1 MSIQAL
7 REKLAAKAQELN
19 TLVNNKDEKWDDSKQ
34 SIYDTGMAEI
44 DDLKARITRITDLN
58 TRVAED
64 ALNAGVIDAAERIGT
79 DKKSDACKLFASWM
93 RRGEDGLSAEEQ
105 VAFRNTMSTTTN
117 SEGGYT
123 VPVEVANNVLD
134 ALKAFGG
141 MRAVATVIRTGTG
154 QTINYPT
161 SDGTS
166 ETGELLAQNAT
177 ATALDLS
184 FGVKAIGAYKYS
196 SKSVAVPIELLQDS
210 AVDIEAFVTSRLVT
224 RLGRITNTH
233 FTTGTGSGQPNGIV
247 TAAGSG
253 KVGTTG
259 QTLTVIY
266 DDLIDLQH
274 SVDPAYRAPGNCGFM
289 MNDSSVKVIRKLK
302 DGQSRPI
309 FVPGYELAIPTGG
322 SKPGGIPD
330 TLLGDPIQVNQ
341 DVAAMAANAK
351 SILYGD
357 FSFYT
362 IRDALDMQMYRFIDS
377 AFALKGQVG
386 FLAFLRSDGQFVDVG
401 GSVKYYQ
408 NSAT

>member
-7 REKLAAKAQELN
+7 REQRAAKAKELH
-19 TLVNNKDEKWDDSKQ
+19 TLVNNKAEKWNDAKQ
-34 SIYDTGMAEI
+34 AAYDAGMAEI
-44 DDLKARITRITDLN
+44 DEIDGRIKRITDLN

-64 ALNAGVIDAAERIGT
+64 ALAAGIIDAAERHGH
-79 DKKSDACKLFASWM
+79 DKKSDACKLFANWM
-93 RRGEDGLSAEEQ
+93 RKGEDGLSAEEQ

-123 VPVEVANNVLD
+123 VPTEVANNVLD

-141 MRAVATVIRTGTG
+141 MRAVATVIRTGDG
-154 QTINYPT
+154 RTINYPT
-161 SDGTS
+161 SDGTA

-177 ATALDLS
+177 AAALDLS

-210 AVDIEAFVTSRLVT
+210 AVDIEAFVTKRLVQ

-233 FTTGTGSGQPNGIV
+233 FTTGSGSGQPNGIV

-259 QTLTVIY
+259 QTLTVIS

-274 SVDPAYRAPGNCGFM
+274 SVDPAYRQPGNCRWM
-289 MNDSSVKVIRKLK
+289 MNDSSVKVIRKIK
-302 DGQSRPI
+302 DTTNRPI
-309 FVPGYELAIPTGG
+309 FLPGYDNDIPG
-322 SKPGGIPD
+322 KPGGVPD
-330 TLLGDPIQVNQ
+330 TVLGDPIQVNQ
-341 DVAAMAANAK
+341 DIAVMAANAK

-357 FSFYT
+357 FSYYT
-362 IRDALDMQMYRFIDS
+362 IRDALDLQMYRFTDS